1 MPAVDGWCTRRPVVG
16 VRESFWSSRFFSSAR
31 TPNPPT
37 EASPI
42 AHIHTFNPL
51 RQSYSSCPDI
61 HHPPSSNLVA
71 FLLSPP
77 LLPFLLSMGDFN
89 STASTLFEASN
100 QLIAMSAPYLEY
112 LAPLAP
118 YNPQPVFKQYWEA
131 MCGRYS
137 EYQIA
142 TSGSLLV
149 QVLFYFGC
157 SLPGFFYQFFTF
169 MKAYKVQKN
178 KAHSLAEQWQCLRR
192 VMFSKTFIYVSRTK
206 TTTHARTEA
215 RRQFRNWFDGSK
227 RLTFLCAYLC
237 SLSLSLFVASS
248 DHCSLLYRSHAWS
261 FCSLLV

>member
-1 MPAVDGWCTRRPVVG
+1 
-16 VRESFWSSRFFSSAR
+16 
-31 TPNPPT
+31 
-37 EASPI
+37 
-42 AHIHTFNPL
+42 
-51 RQSYSSCPDI
+51 
-61 HHPPSSNLVA
+61 
-71 FLLSPP
+71 
-77 LLPFLLSMGDFN
+77 MGDFN

-192 VMFSKTFIYVSRTK
+192 VMFSKTFIYVSRT
-206 TTTHARTEA
+206 TTTHART
-215 RRQFRNWFDGSK
+215 GSEK
-227 RLTFLCAYLC
+227 PIQEMVRWEQATNFFVCISL
-237 SLSLSLFVASS
+237 LSLSFFVASS